1 MSDHEPA
8 GGEVE
13 DGDELADEGAVIE
26 EDAGGGPRLL
36 FLAGLAGAAVAALV
50 VGLAIVLGVFEGGE
64 VAPSGPAVTAVVLAR
79 GRTESYDPVGP
90 GTAFPADGG
99 EVVALLTLENI
110 TEAVTLKGVWYYLGR
125 TGQASPF
132 KKAEA
137 SVEVRPTGQQVRK
150 ASLSLKQSIFDQG
163 VYELEVLLDGERKE
177 TVQFRIT
184 EPLTPRAAAVA
195 AATPTPAPRPTATSA
210 PAGPPPPPPPTRPP
224 PPTFPPGVELVYHV
238 RPGDTLPSIAASFR
252 VSLQSLLE
260 FNGLAPGAVVQPGTI
275 LRLPPGADAVPDPN
289 N

>member
-1 MSDHEPA
+1 LLL
-8 GGEVE
+8 
-13 DGDELADEGAVIE
+13 LAA
-26 EDAGGGPRLL
+26 
-36 FLAGLAGAAVAALV
+36 LAGAAVAALV
-50 VGLAIVLGVFEGGE
+50 AGLAIVLGVFEGGE
-64 VAPSGPAVTAVVLAR
+64 TAPSGPAVTAVVLAR

-163 VYELEVLLDGERKE
+163 IYELEVLLDGERKE
-177 TVQFRIT
+177 AVQFRIT

-210 PAGPPPPPPPTRPP
+210 PAGPPPPPPPPPPTRPP